1 MPGEGVT
8 ENEDHKP
15 RPSQQPFATF
25 IFLITRIQKIQL
37 LSLDL
42 LKIYNLEVV
51 SLMATIKLE
60 SVLSLFIFPNHQLFI
75 LGLMVDINFGFLVV
89 ILFSVESVY
98 FLILFFS
105 FSTRDL
111 LKFINATNDYFHGG
125 LFFPHLFGL
134 TLIPKIP
141 FSIKSFILF
150 YFLLA
155 FSSSKN
161 NNENMQR
168 LSFKISGAVRPGT
181 LLLFLIFIY
190 LMQHL
195 FLFWKSLLGL
205 VFWNSIHLEVA
216 SDSFC
221 FLINSS
227 WLLAFIL
234 YVFFMIFSGFNLY
247 CWKGIHFS

>member
-1 MPGEGVT
+1 MVFLLSFYFLEF
-8 ENEDHKP
+8 ENLLLISYLLLVLKLDI
-15 RPSQQPFATF
+15 FTF

-125 LFFPHLFGL
+125 YYSWSNG
-134 TLIPKIP
+134 KII
-141 FSIKSFILF
+141 SIVDLH
-150 YFLLA
+150 FL
-155 FSSSKN
+155 SSQK
-161 NNENMQR
+161 
-168 LSFKISGAVRPGT
+168 
-181 LLLFLIFIY
+181 
-190 LMQHL
+190 
-195 FLFWKSLLGL
+195 
-205 VFWNSIHLEVA
+205 
-216 SDSFC
+216 
-221 FLINSS
+221 
-227 WLLAFIL
+227 
-234 YVFFMIFSGFNLY
+234 
-247 CWKGIHFS
+247 